1 MDRQLREIL
10 RSARPILSV
19 AIIVLLF
26 CSRLLL
32 ALDPEKPVEQYLVDQ
47 WEISN
52 GLPSNSIGSIAQT
65 PDGYL
70 WIATS
75 KGLLRFDGRKFSTIH
90 FTGNGNDN
98 GNGNNNSRESIIP
111 DSLFVDKE
119 GVLWIG
125 SSAGLTSY
133 RYRTDRF
140 QTLTTTDGLTR
151 DRIRRIKDDVK
162 GNLWISFFT
171 SYLDR
176 YSSGKFTPFNASHG
190 LTGKKINAIIEDAK
204 GNLLFGTREDG
215 VFVYRDGK
223 FSRYP
228 IAGLD
233 NCHIIFM
240 HEDHSGVLWI
250 GTNNGLLRVTEKGTE
265 RYSARDG
272 LSNDYVTYIIED
284 SDNNLWVGTIK
295 GLNRIK
301 KSGDNTIRFESVL
314 NPFTIAF
321 LFEDKEKSLWV
332 GTFDSGLRR
341 LKDGKFSSF
350 APAKIPREEILFSL
364 FEDRYGDTWIG
375 TLGGKLFRCRGAEYI
390 ESVELPRISGAGIT
404 CIADDAAGN
413 LWLGTNG
420 NGVFTF
426 QPKSKTSVQWTT
438 REGLADNLVTSITRD
453 SRGNLWFCTFDG
465 VTCYANGVMTSLNSR
480 GGLSGKMV
488 HNVYE
493 DNKKNIWIAG
503 DKGITFLKEGKIAK
517 ENITYYLQD
526 IPVTCIY
533 EDPAASGAGAETG
546 AGVSWMATHG
556 AGLKRFKNGVITSY
570 TTAEG
575 MTTNFIYQFF
585 EDTRENFWLMSDS
598 GILRVDK
605 KELNRFADSGGG
617 GGGSGAGGE
626 DTINC
631 TSFGIPDGMKSSEF
645 NNQLSRNSA
654 LKTAKGELWFITKK
668 GITIVNPGKIQID
681 KTPPPVVIE
690 TVLFNEQ
697 AIAFRGLDAKEDI
710 HTFKGVTDCRF
721 LFTAPTFLSPEK
733 IKFKYR
739 LEGVDNEWVFLP
751 PGKER
756 AALYKDLAPGVYT
769 FKVIASNSEGVWN
782 QTGDAMTFRLKAV
795 FYKTLIF
802 KILLILILA
811 AGAAAGFYG
820 YKKQLLKKKAKY
832 KTSALNPQY
841 AEECVK
847 KLKRL
852 MENEKLYREPDLSLQ
867 GLAEKMAVGHHVVS
881 QVLNEKLNRN
891 FSDYINSYR
900 IEEAKKILEDPLK
913 EDVKITAVA
922 FDVGFNTMVAFYNA
936 FKKYT
941 GMTPSEYRKKE
952 EPKNGKAEAGK
963 NGKM

>member
-1 MDRQLREIL
+1 MRRIL
-10 RSARPILSV
+10 CWARRLLSS

-32 ALDPEKPVEQYLVDQ
+32 GLDPEKPVEHYLVDQ

-52 GLPSNSIGSIAQT
+52 GLLSNSINAIVQT

-75 KGLLRFDGRKFSTIH
+75 KGLVRFDGIKFSTIH
-90 FTGNGNDN
+90 FTGNGNGDINVNSN
-98 GNGNNNSRESIIP
+98 GDSNGDNNSRESTIP
-111 DSLFVDKE
+111 DTLFVDKE

-133 RYRTDRF
+133 RRQGDRF
-140 QTLTTTDGLTR
+140 HTLTPTDGLTR
-151 DRIRRIKDDVK
+151 DRIRRIKDDIR

-176 YSSGKFTPFNASHG
+176 YSSGKFTAFNASYG
-190 LTGKKINAIIEDAK
+190 LGGKKINAIIEDAK

-223 FSRYP
+223 FAQYP
-228 IAGLD
+228 VAGLE
-233 NCHIIFM
+233 NSHIIYM
-240 HEDHSGVLWI
+240 HEDRNGRLWI
-250 GTNNGLLRVTEKGTE
+250 GTNNGLLRVTETGTE
-265 RYSARDG
+265 RYTTRDG

-284 SDNNLWVGTIK
+284 SDNTLWVGTIK

-301 KSGDNTIRFESVL
+301 KDRDTAIRFESVL
-314 NPFTIAF
+314 NPFTIAC
-321 LFEDKEKSLWV
+321 LFEDKEKNLWV
-332 GTFDSGLRR
+332 GTFDSGIRR
-341 LKDGKFSSF
+341 LKDGKFISYE
-350 APAKIPREEILFSL
+350 PLKLPQEEILFSL
-364 FEDRYGDTWIG
+364 FEDRKGDTWIG
-375 TLGGKLFRCRGAEYI
+375 SLGGKLFRCRGGEYI
-390 ESVELPRISGAGIT
+390 ESVELPRISGTGIT

-413 LWLGTNG
+413 LWLGANG
-420 NGVFTF
+420 NGVY
-426 QPKSKTSVQWTT
+426 QRKDKTLVQLTT
-438 REGLADNLVTSITRD
+438 REGLADNLVTSISRD

-465 VTCYANGVMTSLNSR
+465 VSRYTDGVMASLNSR
-480 GGLSGKMV
+480 NGLLGKMV

-493 DNKKNIWIAG
+493 DKQKNIWIAG
-503 DKGITFLKEGKIAK
+503 DKGVTFLKDGQITK
-517 ENITYYLQD
+517 ENITYYLKD
-526 IPVTCIY
+526 VSVACIY
-533 EDPAASGAGAETG
+533 EDPSASEPG
-546 AGVSWMATHG
+546 AGVFWMATHG

-585 EDTRENFWLMSDS
+585 EDPRENFWLMSDS
-598 GILRVDK
+598 GILRVGK
-605 KELNRFADSGGG
+605 KELNRFADG

-631 TSFGIPDGMKSSEF
+631 TSFGIPDGMKSIEF

-654 LKTAKGELWFITKK
+654 LKTAKGEFWFITKK
-668 GITIVNPGKIQID
+668 GITIVNPGKIQIN
-681 KTPPPVVIE
+681 KIPPPVVIE
-690 TVLFNEQ
+690 AVLFNER
-697 AIAFRGLDAKEDI
+697 AIAFRGPDANEDAL
-710 HTFKGVTDCRF
+710 TFKGITDCRF
-721 LFTAPTFLSPEK
+721 QFTAPTFLSPEK

-739 LEGVDNEWVFLP
+739 LEAVDNEWVFLP

-756 AALYKDLAPGVYT
+756 AARYKDLPPGVYT
-769 FKVIASNSEGVWN
+769 FRVIASNSDGVWN
-782 QTGDAMTFRLKAV
+782 QTGDAVTFTLKAI

-802 KILLILILA
+802 KILLFLMLIA
-811 AGAAAGFYG
+811 AAAAGFYG

-841 AEECVK
+841 ADECVK
-847 KLKRL
+847 RLRRL
-852 MENEKLYREPDLSLQ
+852 METEKLYREPELSLQ
-867 GLAEKMAVGHHVVS
+867 ILAEKMAVGHHVLS

-900 IEEAKKILEDPLK
+900 IEEAKKILDGPLG
-913 EDVKITAVA
+913 EEQKISALA
-922 FDVGFNTMVAFYNA
+922 YDVGFNTMVAFYNA

-952 EPKNGKAEAGK
+952 ERKKQPVKSV
-963 NGKM
+963 

>member
-1 MDRQLREIL
+1 MDRQVHKIL
-10 RSARPILSV
+10 RSARRTLSI

-32 ALDPEKPVEQYLVDQ
+32 GLDPEKPVEQYLVDQ

-75 KGLLRFDGRKFSTIH
+75 KGLLRFDGIKFATIH
-90 FTGNGNDN
+90 FTGNGNSD
-98 GNGNNNSRESIIP
+98 SRESIIP
-111 DSLFVDKE
+111 DTLFVDKE

-133 RYRTDRF
+133 RYQVDQF
-140 QTLTTTDGLTR
+140 QTLTPADGLTR
-151 DRIRRIKDDVK
+151 DRIRRIKDDIK

-176 YSSGKFTPFNASHG
+176 YSSGKFTAFNAAHG
-190 LTGKKINAIIEDAK
+190 LSGKKINAIVEDSK

-223 FSRYP
+223 FSQYP
-228 IAGLD
+228 ITGLD

-240 HEDHSGVLWI
+240 HEDRNGQLWI

-265 RYSARDG
+265 KYTARDG

-284 SDNNLWVGTIK
+284 SDNTLWAGTIK

-301 KSGDNTIRFESVL
+301 KSRDNTIRFESVL
-314 NPFTIAF
+314 NPFTITC

-332 GTFDSGLRR
+332 GTFDSGIRR
-341 LKDGKFSSF
+341 LKDGKFTSY
-350 APAKIPREEILFSL
+350 APLKLNREEILFSL
-364 FEDRYGDTWIG
+364 FEDRNGDTWIG
-375 TLGGKLFRCRGAEYI
+375 SLGGKLFRCRGGESI
-390 ESVELPRISGAGIT
+390 ESVELPLISGTGIT

-420 NGVFTF
+420 NGIF
-426 QPKSKTSVQWTT
+426 QRKDRTLVQLTT
-438 REGLADNLVTSITRD
+438 REGLADNLVTSISRD

-465 VTCYANGVMTSLNSR
+465 VSRYANGVMASLNSR
-480 GGLSGKMV
+480 SGLSGKMV

-493 DNKKNIWIAG
+493 DKKKNIWIAG
-503 DKGITFLKEGKIAK
+503 DKGITVLKDGNIAK

-526 IPVTCIY
+526 VSVTCIY
-533 EDPAASGAGAETG
+533 EDPTASESGTG
-546 AGVSWMATHG
+546 VFWMATHG
-556 AGLKRFKNGVITSY
+556 AGLKRFKNGIITSY
-570 TTAEG
+570 TTVEG

-585 EDTRENFWLMSDS
+585 EDTQENFWLMSDS

-605 KELNRFADSGGG
+605 KELNRFAD
-617 GGGSGAGGE
+617 GAGGK
-626 DTINC
+626 DIINC
-631 TSFGIPDGMKSSEF
+631 TSFGIPDGMKSIEF

-654 LKTAKGELWFITKK
+654 LKSGNGEFWFITKK
-668 GITIVNPGKIQID
+668 GITIVNPGKIQIN
-681 KTPPPVVIE
+681 KIPPPVVIE
-690 TVLFNEQ
+690 AVLFNEQ
-697 AIAFRGLDAKEDI
+697 SIAFRGLDANEDA
-710 HTFKGVTDCRF
+710 HTFKGITDCLF
-721 LFTAPTFLSPEK
+721 QFTAPTFLSPEK

-739 LEGVDNEWVFLP
+739 LEVVDNEWVFLP

-756 AALYKDLAPGVYT
+756 AARYKDLTPGVYT
-769 FKVIASNSEGVWN
+769 FRVIASNSEGVWN
-782 QTGDAMTFRLKAV
+782 QTGDAMTFTLKAV

-802 KILLILILA
+802 KIVVILMLLA
-811 AGAAAGFYG
+811 AAAAGFYG

-841 AEECVK
+841 ADECVK
-847 KLKRL
+847 RLRRL

-867 GLAEKMAVGHHVVS
+867 VLAEKMTVGHHVLS

-891 FSDYINSYR
+891 FSDYINSFR
-900 IEEAKKILEDPLK
+900 IEEAKKILEGPLG
-913 EDVKITAVA
+913 EEQKISALA
-922 FDVGFNTMVAFYNA
+922 YDVGFNTMVAFYNA

-941 GMTPSEYRKKE
+941 GMTPSEYRKKTDIKE
-952 EPKNGKAEAGK
+952 
-963 NGKM
+963 

>member
-1 MDRQLREIL
+1 MDSQLPNIL
-10 RSARPILSV
+10 RSARRILSI
-19 AIIVLLF
+19 AIIALLF
-26 CSRLLL
+26 CSRLLWG
-32 ALDPEKPVEQYLVDQ
+32 LDPDKPVDQYLVDQ

-70 WIATS
+70 WIATP
-75 KGLLRFDGRKFSTIH
+75 KGLLRCDGMKFSIIH
-90 FTGNGNDN
+90 FTGA
-98 GNGNNNSRESIIP
+98 GNNDSQENTIP

-133 RYRTDRF
+133 RYQTDQF
-140 QTLTTTDGLTR
+140 QTLTPADGLTR
-151 DRIRRIKDDVK
+151 DRIRRIKDDIK

-176 YSSGKFTPFNASHG
+176 YSSGKFTAFNASHG

-215 VFVYRDGK
+215 VFIYREGK
-223 FSRYP
+223 FSPYP

-233 NCHIIFM
+233 KCHIIFM
-240 HEDHSGVLWI
+240 HEDRNGQLWI
-250 GTNNGLLRVTEKGTE
+250 GTNNGLLRVTEKGTD
-265 RYSARDG
+265 RYTARDG

-301 KSGDNTIRFESVL
+301 KDRENVFHFESVL

-321 LFEDKEKSLWV
+321 LFEDKEKTLWV

-341 LKDGKFSSF
+341 IKDGKFISF
-350 APAKIPREEILFSL
+350 APAKVPREEILFSL
-364 FEDRYGDTWIG
+364 FEDRGGDTWIG
-375 TLGGKLFRCRGAEYI
+375 SLGGKLYRFKGREYI
-390 ESVELPRISGAGIT
+390 ESVELPRISGMGIT
-404 CIADDAAGN
+404 CITDDAGGK

-426 QPKSKTSVQWTT
+426 QPKNKTLVQLTT
-438 REGLADNLVTSITRD
+438 REGLADNLVTSIFKD
-453 SRGNLWFCTFDG
+453 SRGNPWFCTFDG
-465 VTCYANGVMTSLNSR
+465 VSRYTNGAMTTLNSR
-480 GGLSGKMV
+480 SGLLGKMV

-493 DNKKNIWIAG
+493 DKQKNIWIAG
-503 DKGITFLKEGKIAK
+503 DKGITFLKDGQISK
-517 ENITYYLQD
+517 ENVVHYLQD
-526 IPVTCIY
+526 VSVTCIY
-533 EDPAASGAGAETG
+533 EDPAVSASGAGTG
-546 AGVSWMATHG
+546 TGVFWLATHG
-556 AGLKRFKNGVITSY
+556 VGLKRFKNGTFTSF

-585 EDTRENFWLMSDS
+585 EDPQENFWLMSDS
-598 GILRVDK
+598 GILRVSK
-605 KELNRFADSGGG
+605 KELNRFADGGGASGGPE
-617 GGGSGAGGE
+617 GE
-626 DTINC
+626 NIINC
-631 TSFGIPDGMKSSEF
+631 TSFGIPDGMKSIEF

-654 LKTAKGELWFITKK
+654 LKTANGELWFITKK
-668 GITIVNPGKIQID
+668 GITIVNPRKIQIN
-681 KTPPPVVIE
+681 KVPPPVVIE
-690 TVLFNEQ
+690 AVLFNEQ
-697 AIAFRGLDAKEDI
+697 AIPLRGPLANEDA
-710 HTFKGVTDCRF
+710 HTFKGITDF
-721 LFTAPTFLSPEK
+721 QFQFTAPTFLSQEK

-756 AALYKDLAPGVYT
+756 VAHYRDLAPGVYT
-769 FKVIASNSEGVWN
+769 FRVLASNSDGLWN
-782 QTGDAMTFRLKAV
+782 QTGDAVTFTLKAL
-795 FYKTLIF
+795 FYKTPLFRIVV
-802 KILLILILA
+802 ILLLMA
-811 AGAAAGFYG
+811 AVAAGFYG
-820 YKKQLLKKKAKY
+820 YKKHLLKKKARY
-832 KTSALNPQY
+832 KTSSINPQY

-852 MENEKLYREPDLSLQ
+852 METEKLYREPDLSLQ
-867 GLAEKMAVGHHVVS
+867 GLAEKMGVGHHVVS

-900 IEEAKKILEDPLK
+900 IEEAKKILEGPLK

-941 GMTPSEYRKKE
+941 GMTPSEYKKGRNCQ
-952 EPKNGKAEAGK
+952 P
-963 NGKM
+963 